1 MDNNKKIAAIVLN
14 YNRYEDTIICVES
27 LLLSIDTHF
36 CIIIV
41 DNASKNDSVPRL
53 LKWIQGIEIDLAR
66 RQPSASDAGFIT
78 YARGTAGAEVPLHF
92 IISPRNGGYAAGN
105 NLGINRALEQ
115 GADAFWILNNDTLV
129 EPKALGCMRDR
140 LFSSA
145 RPGLC
150 GALLRYPDGLTQC
163 RGGGY
168 TNKFTLLS
176 KLDGYKLP
184 LEEARRERA
193 EAVESRINFIYG
205 ACVMASKNFVET
217 VGLMDEQFFL
227 YCEEQDWAWRA
238 KNQFDLSYAPDAVVT
253 HVEGKSTGHAS
264 RGIKIRR
271 LIMIVRSRL
280 LLCIKHRPMALP
292 VVLWSVCYATLRLGY
307 RRMQKKLERAKA

>member
-1 MDNNKKIAAIVLN
+1 MDKNKKIAAIVLN
-14 YNRYEDTIICVES
+14 YNRYEYTITCVES
-27 LLLSIDTHF
+27 LFISIDIPF
-36 CIIIV
+36 CIVIV
-41 DNASKNDSVPRL
+41 DNASTNNSAARL
-53 LKWIQGIEIDLAR
+53 SKWIEGIEIDPTR
-66 RQPSASDAGFIT
+66 RQPSTSDAGFTT
-78 YARGTAGAEVPLHF
+78 YARGVADVEIQLHF

-105 NLGINRALEQ
+105 NLGINKALEQ
-115 GADAFWILNNDTLV
+115 GADAVWILNNDTLV
-129 EPKALGCMRDR
+129 EPNALGCMRDR
-140 LFSSA
+140 LFNSP

-176 KLDGYKLP
+176 TLDGYKLP

-193 EAVESRINFIYG
+193 ESVEGRINFIYG

-238 KNQFDLSYAPDAVVT
+238 RKRFDLSYAPDAIVT
-253 HVEGKSTGHAS
+253 HIEGKSTGHAS

-271 LIMIVRSRL
+271 LLMILRSRL
-280 LLCIKHRPMALP
+280 LLCVKHYPMALP
-292 VVLWSVCYATLRLGY
+292 IVLFSVCFAALRRGY
-307 RRMQKKLERAKA
+307 RRLQKIMGRSAP

>member
-1 MDNNKKIAAIVLN
+1 MKNKKITAIVLN
-14 YNRYEDTIICVES
+14 YNRYEETICCVKS
-27 LLLSIDTHF
+27 LLLSIDAPF
-36 CIIIV
+36 CIIVV
-41 DNASKNDSVPRL
+41 DNASTNDSVLRL
-53 LKWIQGIEIDLAR
+53 LKWMQEIEIDATR
-66 RQPSASDAGFIT
+66 RLPSTSDTGFIT
-78 YARGTAGAEVPLHF
+78 YARGTAGTEIPLYF

-105 NLGINRALEQ
+105 NLGINRALEL
-115 GADAFWILNNDTLV
+115 GADALWILNNDTLV
-129 EPKALGCMRDR
+129 EPNALGCMRDR
-140 LFSSA
+140 LFSSP

-176 KLDGYKLP
+176 TLDGYKLT
-184 LEEARRERA
+184 LEEARREKA
-193 EAVESRINFIYG
+193 ESVESRINFIYG
-205 ACVMASKNFVET
+205 ACVMASKKFVET

-238 KNQFDLSYAPDAVVT
+238 RGRFDLSYAPDAIVT
-253 HVEGKSTGHAS
+253 HIEGKSTEHAS

-292 VVLWSVCYATLRLGY
+292 IVLLSACYATLRLGY
-307 RRMQKKLERAKA
+307 RRMRKTMDGTKP